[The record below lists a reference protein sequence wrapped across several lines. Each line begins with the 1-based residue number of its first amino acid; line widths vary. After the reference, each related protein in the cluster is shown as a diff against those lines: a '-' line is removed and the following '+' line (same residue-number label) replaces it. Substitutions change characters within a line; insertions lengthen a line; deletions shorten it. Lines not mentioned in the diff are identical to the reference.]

1 MRICQHDDFV
11 ASRFELLFQNKH
23 ARLAQTETDELR
35 EGAFRDDFCYRLLA
49 DIVTIP
55 ALRQRLF
62 DPPEEPGELL
72 TDTEVEKRTALDRRV
87 VCKHIENDVD
97 KSG

>member
-1 MRICQHDDFV
+1 M
-11 ASRFELLFQNKH
+11 
-23 ARLAQTETDELR
+23 
-35 EGAFRDDFCYRLLA
+35 A